1 MENRIVIPGPLLAAI
16 ELAWAEFMASEDS
29 GDVLSAL
36 LNRLPDDE
44 HREVA
49 LATVERRTR
58 ILA

>member
-1 MENRIVIPGPLLAAI
+1 MIPGPLLAAI